1 MNDFEKSA
9 KDAGYRAALRGE
21 SMYQYEQQYEQQYG
35 SKDSRWMAFKYG
47 YTLGE
52 KELLKEKETQKDGR
66 RES

>member
-1 MNDFEKSA
+1 
-9 KDAGYRAALRGE
+9 
-21 SMYQYEQQYEQQYG
+21 MYQYEQKYG
-35 SKDSRWMAFKYG
+35 SKDSRWLAFKYG

>member
-21 SMYQYEQQYEQQYG
+21 SMYQYEQQYG
-35 SKDSRWMAFKYG
+35 SKDSRWVAFKYG

-52 KELLKEKETQKDGR
+52 KELLKEKETQKNGR